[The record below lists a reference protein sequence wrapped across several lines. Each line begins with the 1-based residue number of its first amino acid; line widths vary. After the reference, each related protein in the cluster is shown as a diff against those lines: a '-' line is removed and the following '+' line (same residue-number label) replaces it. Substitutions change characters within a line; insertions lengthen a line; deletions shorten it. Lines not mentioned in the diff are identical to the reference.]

1 MHTQN
6 ALVAQPNE
14 HRDQDHSYRL
24 IPSKIP
30 ANAKMPTDNGVE
42 VKQSQMPGAG
52 KGLFARVT
60 FSPGEI
66 VASVDRPLVT
76 ELEIDR
82 MLDTCAWCCQRGA
95 TDPIERKTAASMGL
109 PHGFTEVKSC
119 TGCHRVAYCSRTCQ
133 SKAWKREHKYE
144 CKVISVED
152 LPPLPPGVRGAI
164 KILGRLKADPD
175 NEFIHVRKIMSLWP
189 AGDPNGMS
197 EIYRL
202 NKKRFDDFQSW
213 DKPPGSTLE
222 SHMPMDWTSD
232 LSLEKWCLMCTMNNA
247 IILSSVFDGVP
258 LGIAFDPLIS
268 SANHSCDPNAVL
280 VFNQPRH
287 EIRALR
293 KIKAGEEIL
302 ISYIEPTNPFNVRQ
316 MQLEE
321 NYLFTCQCTKCL
333 KGGNLET
340 DEFLGHPENLDD
352 EYRKLADKLIA
363 RHESKLSKF
372 LMSDNESEA
381 QKRLAA
387 MEAEAYDVLEND
399 QAGTGETK
407 EAIEMCIGSKMW
419 SWTYH
424 NSVVVLPRNIFIQGS
439 STRHS
444 GSASNYISRY
454 FLHCTRKN
462 RVINAWAVSTL
473 VNVLCGTAHK
483 ELYQELAKGGV
494 QLRVLYFGF
503 LFYLHDHTPRIFRS
517 DSPFARVTEIT
528 YKQIIAGVTYSETEL
543 KEKVQA
549 LGRHWRP

>member
-1 MHTQN
+1 
-6 ALVAQPNE
+6 
-14 HRDQDHSYRL
+14 
-24 IPSKIP
+24 
-30 ANAKMPTDNGVE
+30 MPTDNGVE
-42 VKQSQMPGAG
+42 VKQSQMPDAG
-52 KGLFARVT
+52 KGLYAQVA

-76 ELEIDR
+76 ELEADR
-82 MLDTCAWCCQRGA
+82 MLDTCAWCCQRAA

-119 TGCHRVAYCSRTCQ
+119 TGCRKVAYCSRACQ

-164 KILGRLKADPD
+164 KIIGRSKADPD
-175 NEFIHVRKIMSLWP
+175 NEVMHTHKIINFWP
-189 AGDPNGMS
+189 AGDPNAML
-197 EIYRL
+197 EIHRL
-202 NKKRFDDFQSW
+202 DKKRFDDFQVLGHAAWIYSG
-213 DKPPGSTLE
+213 KPQADRL
-222 SHMPMDWTSD
+222 D
-232 LSLEKWCLMCTMNNA
+232 LKSISRKVVSNIMSNA

-302 ISYIEPTNPFNVRQ
+302 ISYVEATNPFNVRQ
-316 MQLEE
+316 MQLKE
-321 NYLFTCQCTKCL
+321 NYLFTCQCTRCL

-340 DEFLGHPENLDD
+340 DKFLVNAEDLEN
-352 EYRKLADKLIA
+352 EYRKLADKLVN
-363 RHESKLSKF
+363 RHETKLSKF
-372 LMSDNESEA
+372 LLSDNDNEA

-387 MEAEAYDVLEND
+387 MEAEAYSVLEND

-419 SWTYH
+419 SWTRQPIPQLCRRLATQYLQSGLIYEAFRIGVKLH
-424 NSVVVLPRNIFIQGS
+424 IEILPALYPQEF
-439 STRHS
+439 HPD
-444 GSASNYISRY
+444 
-454 FLHCTRKN
+454 

-473 VNVLCGTAHK
+473 INVLCGAAHE
-483 ELYQELAKGGV
+483 ELYEELAKGGV

-517 DSPFARVTEIT
+517 DSPFARVIEIT
-528 YKQIIAGVTYSETEL
+528 YTQIMAGVTYSEAEL

-549 LGRHWRP
+549 AWPALEALANNVSISNF